1 MPEGDRAVKCDL
13 HCESDAECIDQP
25 ATININLG
33 LRKKKFDQ
41 VNTGSRV
48 TDGLNRFVRRTR
60 RPEPARR

>member
-33 LRKKKFDQ
+33 LRKKKFGDIKN
-41 VNTGSRV
+41 VANRV
-48 TDGLNRFVRRTR
+48 
-60 RPEPARR
+60 